1 MRYKQLK
8 LLDVLDEYGYDIFSA
23 DMLKDKLPAKEIA
36 QAIRSLTNSGLLIR
50 LERGKYRRK
59 NFLDDFVIANFLA
72 QDGGI
77 AYWSALNFY
86 GLTEQ
91 FPNIIFVQTALQ
103 KNYTAG
109 YPKIKFVKVNK
120 RKLIGYSEQGW
131 GNHKYKITDIEKT
144 IADCFDLPQHCGWFQ
159 ETIKAFNN
167 ANLSAYKLI
176 RYCIAINNLSAIKRL
191 AFLTELLGKP
201 KLEKFLDY
209 AKSVIE
215 EEYSLFETGGEKTGT
230 YIKEWKLILNI
241 PEEEILEIANS

>member
-1 MRYKQLK
+1 MRSKQLK
-8 LLDVLDEYGYDIFSA
+8 LLDVLDEHGYDIFST
-23 DMLKDKLPAKEIA
+23 DMLKGKLQEKEIA
-36 QAIRSLTNSGLLIR
+36 QALRSLTNSGLLIR

-103 KNYTAG
+103 KNYIAG
-109 YPKIKFVKVNK
+109 NPKIKFVKVNK
-120 RKLIGYSEQGW
+120 RKLTGYSEQGW

-159 ETIKAFNN
+159 EIIKAFNN
-167 ANLSAYKLI
+167 ANLSAVKLI
-176 RYCIAINNLSAIKRL
+176 RYCKLINNLSAIKRL
-191 AFLTELLGKP
+191 AYLTELLKKP
-201 KLEKFLDY
+201 KMEKFLDY
-209 AKSVIE
+209 AKSSLE
-215 EEYSLFETGGEKTGT
+215 EEYSFFETGGEKTGT

-241 PEEEILEIANS
+241 PEDEILEIANS

>member
-1 MRYKQLK
+1 MRDKQLQ
-8 LLDVLDEYGYDIFSA
+8 LLDVLDEYGYDIFSI
-23 DMLKDKLPAKEIA
+23 DMLHGKLPAKEIM
-36 QAIRSLTNSGLLIR
+36 QAIRSLTNSGVLIR

-72 QDGGI
+72 SDGGI

-91 FPNIIFVQTALQ
+91 FPNVIFVQTALR
-103 KNYTAG
+103 KNYDAVN
-109 YPKIKFVKVNK
+109 PRIKFVKVSQ
-120 RKLIGYSEQGW
+120 RKLIGYSEKGW

-167 ANLSAYKLI
+167 ANLSANKLI
-176 RYCIAINNLSAIKRL
+176 RYCKAINNISAIKRL
-191 AFLTELLGKP
+191 AFLTELLK
-201 KLEKFLDY
+201 KQEMEKFLDY
-209 AKSVIE
+209 AKSVIKE
-215 EEYSLFETGGEKTGT
+215 DYSLFETGGEKSGT
-230 YIKEWKLILNI
+230 YIKDWRLILNI